1 MRGIDWGIFILLG
14 VCGVVDA
21 RKKQMPVLLLIGMS
35 VIVGGSLIFFKTEHM
50 KLQIWGGLL
59 GVLFFVISKC
69 TNQAVGYGDS
79 WIIMLLG
86 ISYGIFVSLKILFLA
101 SVAAGMG
108 SLFFL
113 WKQRWKRNTT
123 IPFVPFLAV
132 AYLGVMLL

>member
-1 MRGIDWGIFILLG
+1 MRGVDWVIFILLG

-21 RKKQMPVLLLIGMS
+21 RKKQMPVLLLVGMS
-35 VIVGGSLIFFKTEHM
+35 VIVGGSLILFRTKPVQ
-50 KLQIWGGLL
+50 LQIWGGLL

-86 ISYGIFVSLKILFLA
+86 IRYGIFVTLKILFLA

-113 WKQRWKRNTT
+113 WRRRWKRNTT

-132 AYLGVMLL
+132 AYLGVMFL